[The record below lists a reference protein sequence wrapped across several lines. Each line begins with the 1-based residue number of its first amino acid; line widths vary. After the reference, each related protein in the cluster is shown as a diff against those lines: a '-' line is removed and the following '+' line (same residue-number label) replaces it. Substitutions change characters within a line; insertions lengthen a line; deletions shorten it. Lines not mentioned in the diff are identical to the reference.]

1 MMNPTPLPSAPG
13 LAPLLPAACTA
24 VLAVAA
30 PLLPGAGEGPVRWIV
45 AALLAAAALAS
56 AAAARHLRAR
66 CRAALAAASRD
77 AERHAAELHRRDGEL
92 RRRDAAEI
100 ERERSRHAHVAAAVA
115 QRDALAAMADHLL
128 TAQLP
133 AALRGEP
140 VPPPLTGDPG
150 AAVGGAGLAAARAAA
165 LDAVAELRA
174 DARGRLESQ
183 QLATVALARRVQSAM
198 HRVQAEAAVTAERH
212 SEHADLYLAC
222 QAIDHLAAQSARL
235 AQGLAIAA
243 GTWEGQQWDTPMR
256 LAEVVQSAAAR
267 IEDFQRVR
275 IEGDPD
281 LAVGPVVLEAV
292 IHVLAELLAN
302 ATESSPTAAPV
313 TVRVTAAAQGAV
325 FRIDDHG
332 VGLEEP
338 RRTLARELLDGT
350 REVTLAEM
358 GEVPRLGFAVISRY
372 VRRHGFKVSLG
383 ESPYGGLQAVVLVPD
398 AMVADLVDDAVADP
412 PARPPAPAPPDG
424 PEPPGPSAPP
434 GTADDGTAD
443 PGDVLPQ
450 RVARRGRHRAAPRP
464 VVPGPRS
471 GDGPPPTAP
480 PPETPEEAGAL
491 MGALIPCT
499 PASGAPA
506 PNTSAP
512 DASAP
517 HPGHPRTDDD
527 RRNDDG

>member
-1 MMNPTPLPSAPG
+1 MMNTTPLPSAPG
-13 LAPLLPAACTA
+13 PAPLLPAACAA

-30 PLLPGAGEGPVRWIV
+30 PLLSGGDTGPLQRGL
-45 AALLAAAALAS
+45 AALLAAAALA
-56 AAAARHLRAR
+56 AAAAAWRLHAR
-66 CRAALAAASRD
+66 CRAAVAAAARD
-77 AERHAAELHRRDGEL
+77 AAAHAAELRARDDEL
-92 RRRDAAEI
+92 RRRDTAELD
-100 ERERSRHAHVAAAVA
+100 RERARHAHVAAAVA
-115 QRDALAAMADHLL
+115 QRDALAAMADHLV

-140 VPPPLTGDPG
+140 VPPPLAGDPG
-150 AAVGGAGLAAARAAA
+150 TAPGGAALAAARDAA
-165 LDAVAELRA
+165 LEAVAGLRA

-212 SEHADLYLAC
+212 SDHAEVYLAC

-235 AQGLAIAA
+235 AQGLAVAA

-332 VGLEEP
+332 AGLEEP
-338 RRTLARELLDGT
+338 RLTLARELLDGS

-358 GEVPRLGFAVISRY
+358 GEVPRLGFAVIARY

-398 AMVADLVDDAVADP
+398 AMVTDP
-412 PARPPAPAPPDG
+412 PAPGRRAVPAPPDV
-424 PEPPGPSAPP
+424 PEPRPEPSAAPDP
-434 GTADDGTAD
+434 AGDDGGAD

-450 RVARRGRHRAAPRP
+450 RVARRGRHRAALRP
-464 VVPGPRS
+464 ALPAPA
-471 GDGPPPTAP
+471 PPPVAA

-491 MGALIPCT
+491 MDALIPHT

-506 PNTSAP
+506 PNTPAP
-512 DASAP
+512 DAPAP
-517 HPGHPRTDDD
+517 PAGHHRTDDD
-527 RRNDDG
+527 RRTDDG

>member
-13 LAPLLPAACTA
+13 PASLLPAACAA

-30 PLLPGAGEGPVRWIV
+30 PLLPGADLGALHKALAVLLAV
-45 AALLAAAALAS
+45 AALTAAAAAW
-56 AAAARHLRAR
+56 RLRAR
-66 CRAALAAASRD
+66 CRAALAAAARD
-77 AERHAAELHRRDGEL
+77 AEDRAAELRRRTDEL
-92 RRRDAAEI
+92 RRRDAADA
-100 ERERSRHAHVAAAVA
+100 ERERARHVHVAAAVA

-133 AALRGEP
+133 AAMRGEP

-150 AAVGGAGLAAARAAA
+150 VAAGGAALARARDAA
-165 LDAVAELRA
+165 LDAVAGMRA

-212 SEHADLYLAC
+212 GDHADVYLAC
-222 QAIDHLAAQSARL
+222 QAVDHLAAQSARL

-281 LAVGPVVLEAV
+281 LAIGPVVLEAV

-313 TVRVTAAAQGAV
+313 TVGVTAAAQGAV

-332 VGLEEP
+332 AGLEEP
-338 RRTLARELLDGT
+338 RLTLARELLDGA
-350 REVTLAEM
+350 REVTLADM
-358 GEVPRLGFAVISRY
+358 GEVPRLGFAVIARY
-372 VRRHGFKVSLG
+372 VRRHGFKVSIG

-398 AMVADLVDDAVADP
+398 AMVADP
-412 PARPPAPAPPDG
+412 PVPGRPGALAPPDV
-424 PEPPGPSAPP
+424 PEPPPGASGTTPEASGDAGHDAP
-434 GTADDGTAD
+434 GGAA
-443 PGDVLPQ
+443 DVLPQ
-450 RVARRGRHRAAPRP
+450 RVARRGRHRAARP
-464 VVPGPRS
+464 AAPDPA
-471 GDGPPPTAP
+471 PPPPVAP

-491 MGALIPCT
+491 MDALIPHT
-499 PASGAPA
+499 SASGAPA
-506 PNTSAP
+506 PNTPAP
-512 DASAP
+512 DAAAP
-517 HPGHPRTDDD
+517 DPGHPPTDDD

>member
-1 MMNPTPLPSAPG
+1 MMNTTPLPSAPG
-13 LAPLLPAACTA
+13 PAALLPAAGAA

-30 PLLPGAGEGPVRWIV
+30 PLLPGGGTGPLHRGLAVLLAV
-45 AALLAAAALAS
+45 AALAAAA
-56 AAAARHLRAR
+56 AAWRLHAR
-66 CRAALAAASRD
+66 CRAACAAAARD
-77 AERHAAELHRRDGEL
+77 AAAHAAELRGRDDEL
-92 RRRDAAEI
+92 RRRDRAETD
-100 ERERSRHAHVAAAVA
+100 RERARHAQVAGVAA

-140 VPPPLTGDPG
+140 VPPPLAGDPG
-150 AAVGGAGLAAARAAA
+150 AGSGGAALAAARDAA
-165 LDAVAELRA
+165 LEAVAELRA
-174 DARGRLESQ
+174 EARGRLESQ

-212 SEHADLYLAC
+212 SDHADVYLAC

-235 AQGLAIAA
+235 AQGLAVAA

-325 FRIDDHG
+325 FRVDDHG
-332 VGLEEP
+332 AGLEEP
-338 RRTLARELLDGT
+338 RLTLARELLDGS

-358 GEVPRLGFAVISRY
+358 GEVPRLGFAVIARY

-398 AMVADLVDDAVADP
+398 AMD
-412 PARPPAPAPPDG
+412 APAPR
-424 PEPPGPSAPP
+424 PEPPAAPDPAGDGGPA
-434 GTADDGTAD
+434 G
-443 PGDVLPQ
+443 PGDALPQ
-450 RVARRGRHRAAPRP
+450 RVARRGRHRAALRP
-464 VVPGPRS
+464 VPPP
-471 GDGPPPTAP
+471 GPPPVAP

-491 MGALIPCT
+491 MDALIPYA
-499 PASGAPA
+499 PAPGAPA
-506 PNTSAP
+506 PNTPAP
-512 DASAP
+512 DAPAP
-517 HPGHPRTDDD
+517 PPGAPPNRRQED
-527 RRNDDG
+527 R